1 MISFKNV
8 SCTFEDG
15 AGIENVTFN
24 IESGEFVCIIGP
36 TGAGKTTFLK
46 LIYMDIFPEEGTVGV
61 EKYRSDKIKKRSI
74 PMLRRRVGMVFQ
86 DFELLRD
93 RSVFDNIAIPL
104 HVQGVGMKMVKEE
117 VENVLDRLGISDRR
131 DHLPSQLSGGE
142 QQIVSLA
149 RALVKDPLII
159 LADEPTGNLDP
170 AASLKVVELL
180 EEINRDGTAV
190 LMATHNFSLVKDR
203 GYRFMQIVDGE
214 VQT

>member
-1 MISFKNV
+1 
-8 SCTFEDG
+8 
-15 AGIENVTFN
+15 
-24 IESGEFVCIIGP
+24 
-36 TGAGKTTFLK
+36 
-46 LIYMDIFPEEGTVGV
+46 
-61 EKYRSDKIKKRSI
+61 
-74 PMLRRRVGMVFQ
+74 MVFQ
-86 DFELLRD
+86 DFELLKD

-104 HVQGVGMKMVKEE
+104 HVQGVGMKMVKDE
-117 VENVLDRLGISDRR
+117 VENVLERLGISDRR